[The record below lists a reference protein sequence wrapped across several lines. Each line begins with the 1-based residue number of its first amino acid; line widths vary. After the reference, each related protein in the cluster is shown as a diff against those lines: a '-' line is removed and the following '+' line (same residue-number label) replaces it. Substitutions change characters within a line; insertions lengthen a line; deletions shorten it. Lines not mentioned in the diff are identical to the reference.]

1 MAYKQGSLFGDGGV
15 STPAGKA
22 KEEARQEEARQ
33 EEAQKE
39 EAREQSPR
47 PPAPPQAPASGE
59 QDADAPIRARMDA
72 LVRELERHNHLYHT
86 LDAPEISDEEYDV
99 LFAELTA
106 LEARYPA
113 FKSPHSPTLRTGGAL
128 LPGLERRRHTERMYG
143 LEDVFSTEEW
153 RGFADR
159 MVRALPEVPLV
170 FWCDPKMDG
179 LALELVYRNGVLE
192 DAVTRGNGEEGEL
205 VTAQARTIRSIPLRL
220 LGAGPF
226 PELLEVRGEVVIF
239 KDDFAAV
246 NARRES
252 LGQKIFA
259 NPRNAA
265 AGSVRHL
272 DVAQARSMPL
282 AFLAYSVG
290 AVGWGACQPCSR
302 QAELMARLKD
312 WGFAQPPGGAVCRGL
327 AEVEAYVEKVRA
339 RRPDYPMQIDG
350 AVAKIDDLEAQA
362 ALGFTARAP
371 RFAVAFKFPAEQVE
385 TVLRDIEVQVGRT
398 GVLTPVAKLEPVG
411 VGGVVVSS
419 ATLHN
424 EDEVRAKDL
433 RIGDTVVVQRAG
445 DVIPEVV
452 RSVPEKRP
460 AGAQPWVF
468 PSTCPS
474 CGGPVHR
481 EPGEAAWVCDNAACP
496 AVRLRSVEHFVSG
509 AGLDVKGIGK
519 KWVEQLVQ
527 TGRVKTPADLFTL
540 TAEELKGFKRMG
552 ETLAAKFV
560 DALDQARRA
569 APLYRFISALG
580 MRHVGEQTARA
591 LAERFAGI
599 DALARA
605 SLDELTAIPDV
616 GPEVAGSI
624 LSFFANPANQAMLED
639 FRRAGL
645 WPEAT
650 PPAGQAPQAGEAE
663 ASPLAGRR
671 VLFTGSLAMPRAE
684 AQRLAEASGAV
695 IAGSVSKK
703 LDYLV
708 VGEKPGSKLAKAQSL
723 GVAVLTEA
731 EFMALAGR

>member
-1 MAYKQGSLFGDGGV
+1 MAYKQGSLFGGTV
-15 STPAGKA
+15 AAKPAGKA
-22 KEEARQEEARQ
+22 KEAARKDSA
-33 EEAQKE
+33 
-39 EAREQSPR
+39 SPAASSAAS
-47 PPAPPQAPASGE
+47 PPADLKAQLDGAPDPDGQVRE
-59 QDADAPIRARMDA
+59 RMDA

-86 LDAPEISDEEYDV
+86 LDAPEISDEEYDL

-113 FKSPHSPTLRTGGAL
+113 FRSPHSPTLRTGGAL

-143 LEDVFSTEEW
+143 LEDVFSMEEW
-153 RGFADR
+153 RGFAER

-179 LALELVYRNGVLE
+179 LALELVYRKGVLA
-192 DAVTRGNGEEGEL
+192 DAVTRGNGEEGE
-205 VTAQARTIRSIPLRL
+205 VVSAQARTIRNLPLRL
-220 LGAGPF
+220 LGQGPF
-226 PELLEVRGEVVIF
+226 PELIEVRGEVVIF
-239 KDDFAAV
+239 KEDFAEV
-246 NARRES
+246 NARREAA
-252 LGQKIFA
+252 GQKIFA

-265 AGSVRHL
+265 AGSVRQL

-282 AFLAYSVG
+282 SFLAYSVG
-290 AVGWGACQPCSR
+290 AVDWGECQPCTSH
-302 QAELMARLKD
+302 AELMARFQAF
-312 WGFAQPPGGAVCRGL
+312 GFATPPGGALCRGL
-327 AEVEAYVEKVRA
+327 AEVEAYVSDVRA

-350 AVAKIDDLEAQA
+350 AVAKVDDLEAQA

-424 EDEVRAKDL
+424 EDEVKAKDL

-452 RSVPEKRP
+452 RSLPEKRP
-460 AGAQPWVF
+460 AGSVPWTF

-481 EPGEAAWVCDNAACP
+481 EPGEAAWVCDNVACP

-527 TGRVKTPADLFTL
+527 AGRVKTPADLFTL
-540 TAEELKGFKRMG
+540 TAKELLDFERMG
-552 ETLAAKFV
+552 ETLAEKFV
-560 DALDQARRA
+560 DALAQAKDS

-580 MRHVGEQTARA
+580 IRHVGEQTARA
-591 LAERFAGI
+591 LAGRFAGM

-605 SLDELTAIPDV
+605 SLEELTAIPDV

-624 LSFFANPANQAMLED
+624 QSFFANPANQAMLED
-639 FRRAGL
+639 FRGAGL
-645 WPEAT
+645 WP
-650 PPAGQAPQAGEAE
+650 QAPSAEKASQAGEGGT
-663 ASPLAGRR
+663 SPLAGKR
-671 VLFTGSLAMPRAE
+671 VLFTGSLAMPSAE
-684 AQRLAEASGAV
+684 AQRLAEARGAV
-695 IAGSVSKK
+695 VVASVSKK

-708 VGEKPGSKLAKAQSL
+708 VGEKPGSKLAKAQNL

-731 EFMALAGR
+731 QFMALAGG